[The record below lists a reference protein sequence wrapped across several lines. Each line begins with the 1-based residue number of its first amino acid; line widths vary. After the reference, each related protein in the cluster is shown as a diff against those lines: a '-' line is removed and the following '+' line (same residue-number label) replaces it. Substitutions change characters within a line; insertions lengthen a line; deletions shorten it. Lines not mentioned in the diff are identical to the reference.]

1 MAEDSDFIMRQIKSF
16 AEGFG
21 YMVGKKDGEKTEVIF
36 EQQQGQGDKIHRD
49 ITELLMHQK
58 YEQAIQ
64 YVYAQKFTLEEG
76 QYFVLGQWL
85 LRKLSD
91 IPEVGQT
98 MMEEF
103 RNNIDKYRPP
113 LS

>member
-21 YMVGKKDGEKTEVIF
+21 YMVGKKDGEKTEVVF

-49 ITELLMHQK
+49 LTELLMHEK

-64 YVYAQKFTLEEG
+64 YVYAQKFTLGEE
-76 QYFVLGQWL
+76 QYFALGQWL
-85 LRKLSD
+85 LEKLSKISEID
-91 IPEVGQT
+91 QAMITG
-98 MMEEF
+98 F
-103 RNNIDKYRPP
+103 KGNIEKHRPVI
-113 LS
+113 

>member
-16 AEGFG
+16 AEGFS
-21 YMVGKKDGEKTEVIF
+21 YMVGKKDGEKTEVVF

-49 ITELLMHQK
+49 VTELLMHQK

-76 QYFVLGQWL
+76 QYFILGQWL
-85 LRKLSD
+85 LGKLND
-91 IPEVGQT
+91 IPEVSQDII
-98 MMEEF
+98 EEF
-103 RNNIDKYRPP
+103 RINIEKHRP
-113 LS
+113 SIN